1 MLLGEALALSILS
14 NQSNNDTE
22 EDFDGFVITKSDGT
36 TVTVQLFHAD
46 FRSIRDRKFDERR
59 KRILRA
65 QFSETLLRCRAGDA
79 AQRETAAR

>member
-22 EDFDGFVITKSDGT
+22 EDFDGFVITKFGGT
-36 TVTVQLFHAD
+36 TVTRVALPRRLPIAPRSRFH
-46 FRSIRDRKFDERR
+46 EHR
-59 KRILRA
+59 KRFLRA
-65 QFSETLLRCRAGDA
+65 QFSETLLRYRAGDA